1 MTVAQA
7 MEAAGEK
14 DVWVCGYIV
23 GGDLTSASAS
33 FSEPFTS
40 RTNLLLGPRS
50 SSSSRSSCMSVHL
63 PAGSVRD
70 RLNLVDNPHLLGCKV
85 YLKGDIEASYFGLT
99 GLKNTSE
106 YQLL

>member
-1 MTVAQA
+1 MGSVGA
-7 MEAAGEK
+7 K

-23 GGDLTSASAS
+23 GGNLTSASAS

-40 RTNLLLGPRS
+40 KTNLLLGPRS
-50 SSSSRSSCMSVHL
+50 SSSSRSACMSVHL

-70 RLNLVDNPHLLGCKV
+70 GLNLVDNPHLLGRKV
-85 YLKGDIEASYFGLT
+85 YLKGDVEASYFGLT

-106 YQLL
+106 YQLP